1 MKFSKIRDFIRILAG
16 DPDSA
21 PNQQFTD
28 AQVAEA
34 YNNAAKEAVAKYG
47 DYLYFIVKVQTIH
60 PTTSVVINGQTWAK
74 YALPSDYILLVAIE
88 DDDTG
93 IPGTIYLRSEARN
106 NYELA
111 VDIAP
116 VCYIEGDYFYA
127 APATLG
133 DMKIYY
139 ACTPTEMNPGVN
151 DDTEPEFPLLLQYG
165 LCYEAARSLLN
176 RMNKSP
182 QSAMLYKQLADFTW
196 FIFINKVVSISIG
209 GAK

>member
-1 MKFSKIRDFIRILAG
+1 MKFSKIRDFIRILVG

-28 AQVAEA
+28 AQIAEA
-34 YNNAAKEAVAKYG
+34 YNNAAKEAVSKYG
-47 DYLYFIVKVQTIH
+47 DFLYFIVKTQTIS
-60 PTTSVVINGQTWAK
+60 PTTTIVINGQTWAK

-93 IPGTIYLRSEARN
+93 IPGTIYLRGEARR

-116 VCYIEGDYFYA
+116 VCYIEGDYFYV

-139 ACTPTEMNPGVN
+139 AYTPTEMDPGVN
-151 DDTEPEFPLLLQYG
+151 DDTEPEFPLFLQYG
-165 LCYEAARSLLN
+165 LCYETAYLLLN
-176 RMNKSP
+176 RVNKSP
-182 QSAMLYKQLADFTW
+182 QSAMLYKQIANFTW
-196 FIFINKVVSISIG
+196 LVFIRKLVSITVG
-209 GAK
+209 GAE

>member
-47 DYLYFIVKVQTIH
+47 DYLYFI
-60 PTTSVVINGQTWAK
+60 
-74 YALPSDYILLVAIE
+74 E

-116 VCYIEGDYFYA
+116 VCYIEGDYFYV

-139 ACTPTEMNPGVN
+139 ARTPTEMNPGVN
-151 DDTEPEFPLLLQYG
+151 DDTEPVFPLLLQYG

-196 FIFINKVVSISIG
+196 FIFINKVISVSIG